1 MSIEGKEDLDG
12 LREAGRIVR
21 AALEAMKQHVRPGI
35 TTAQLNA
42 IGAAV
47 LRENGAR
54 SAPMLVYGFP
64 REVCI
69 SINEEIIHGIPSERV
84 VEEGDLVKLD
94 VTIEK
99 NGYMA
104 DAAITVAVEPVTE
117 EQRDLVECAQRAF
130 FKAMQVARV
139 GNRVS
144 HIGRAVE
151 HEVRRWGF
159 DIVRDFAGHGIGRSI
174 HEEPSVPNY
183 YDLRARARLTRGLVL
198 TVEPMVT
205 MGAGAVV
212 QADDGWTIQT
222 ADGSMAAHYEQTIVI
237 TKGQPILLTAAA

>member
-1 MSIEGKEDLDG
+1 MSIEGKDDLDG
-12 LREAGRIVR
+12 LREAGRVVR
-21 AALEAMKQHVRPGI
+21 AALEAMKRHVRPGV
-35 TTAQLNA
+35 TTDELNA

-47 LRENGAR
+47 LREHGAR

-64 REVCI
+64 KDVCI
-69 SINEEIIHGIPSERV
+69 SVNEEIIHGIPSARV
-84 VEEGDLVKLD
+84 VAAGDLVKLD
-94 VTIEK
+94 VTVEK
-99 NGYMA
+99 GGYMA
-104 DAAITVAVEPVTE
+104 DAAITVAVAPVTE
-117 EQRDLVECAQRAF
+117 ERQALVACAERAF
-130 FKAMQVARV
+130 FKAMQVARA

-159 DIVRDFAGHGIGRSI
+159 DVVRDFAGHGIGRSI
-174 HEEPSVPNY
+174 HEEPAVPNY

-205 MGAGAVV
+205 MGAGDVV
-212 QADDGWTIQT
+212 QAADGWTIET

-237 TKGQPILLTAAA
+237 TKGQPVLLTAAA